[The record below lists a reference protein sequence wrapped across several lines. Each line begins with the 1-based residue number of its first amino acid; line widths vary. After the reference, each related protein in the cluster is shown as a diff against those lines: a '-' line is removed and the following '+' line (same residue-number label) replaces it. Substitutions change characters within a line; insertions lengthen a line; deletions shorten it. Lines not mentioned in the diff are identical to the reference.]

1 MTMTMTMETQSRHLG
16 GPFDHM
22 SYSNPGSQFNNSW
35 AGPSSSPSSHLFSS
49 SSLTPTSQNYDSLAK
64 DQSARGTA
72 ALPYN
77 SIPASQAPLASSNTY
92 SSGIYS
98 QPEIMGMSQD
108 LLNAPRSTFE
118 HGYPATTSS
127 SINSYAPTSAPY
139 SNSYSGLPSQSDTAR
154 RLSHQSVGSSVAS
167 SESSYNDVLDAG
179 RGMLAMSQDL
189 TTPRNIFGQKSDR
202 STPDSYFPSSHST
215 HSSTSS
221 VSSYPYDYASSVSGY
236 SSQSE
241 MGDTA
246 SRTLPPPSGM
256 VGTATVPAPQSMMSQ
271 FNSKVSSSTQKKH
284 RCTVC
289 DKRFTRPSS
298 LQTHMYS
305 HTGEKP
311 FACEHDG
318 CGRHFSVVSNLRR
331 HKKVHKGE
339 GASDHES
346 PEGSWV
352 TEN

>member
-1 MTMTMTMETQSRHLG
+1 MTVTMESQSRHLSG
-16 GPFDHM
+16 LPFDHM
-22 SYSNPGSQFNNSW
+22 SYPSSGSQFSSPW
-35 AGPSSSPSSHLFSS
+35 AGSSSSSSSHMFSSSLAPSSHGYDPLHKDQPTRDN
-49 SSLTPTSQNYDSLAK
+49 SSLQ
-64 DQSARGTA
+64 
-72 ALPYN
+72 YN
-77 SIPASQAPLASSNTY
+77 SMPASQAPLAP
-92 SSGIYS
+92 SGSYYS
-98 QPEIMGMSQD
+98 QPEALGMSQD
-108 LLNAPRSTFE
+108 LLSAPRSSYE
-118 HGYPATTSS
+118 HSYPATTSTT
-127 SINSYAPTSAPY
+127 IHSYAPTSAPY
-139 SNSYSGLPSQSDTAR
+139 TNSYGGLQPQPNTTR
-154 RLSHQSVGSSVAS
+154 RLSRQSVGSPVTS
-167 SESSYNDVLDAG
+167 SESSYNDALDAG

-189 TTPRNIFGQKSDR
+189 TTPRNVYGSKSDR
-202 STPDSYFPSSHST
+202 STPDSYFPSSHSS
-215 HSSTSS
+215 HSS
-221 VSSYPYDYASSVSGY
+221 VSSSSTYPYDYTSSVSGY

-246 SRTLPPPSGM
+246 SRTLPAPSGM
-256 VGTATVPAPQSMMSQ
+256 VGGAALPAPSSMMGQ
-271 FNSKVSSSTQKKH
+271 FNSKISSSTQKKH
-284 RCTVC
+284 KCKVC

-311 FACEHDG
+311 FACEYEG

>member
-1 MTMTMTMETQSRHLG
+1 MTMTLEARSRHHLG
-16 GPFDHM
+16 GLPFDHM
-22 SYSNPGSQFNNSW
+22 PYSNSGSQFNPW
-35 AGPSSSPSSHLFSS
+35 AGSTSS
-49 SSLTPTSQNYDSLAK
+49 SSQLYPSTSMPPSGQGYEALSKDSSTRETPS
-64 DQSARGTA
+64 
-72 ALPYN
+72 LPYSTIPVSGA
-77 SIPASQAPLASSNTY
+77 SIASSSNAY

-98 QPEIMGMSQD
+98 QPEILGTSQD
-108 LLNAPRSTFE
+108 ILGAQRSSYDN
-118 HGYPATTSS
+118 GYPATSVSS
-127 SINSYAPTSAPY
+127 VGTYAPTSAPY
-139 SNSYSGLPSQSDTAR
+139 STAYNALPTQTDNTR

-167 SESSYNDVLDAG
+167 HDSSYNDALDAG

-189 TTPRNIFGQKSDR
+189 TTPRNIYGARSDR
-202 STPDSYFPSSHST
+202 STPDSYFPSSHSS
-215 HSSTSS
+215 HSS
-221 VSSYPYDYASSVSGY
+221 VSSASTYPYDYASSVSGY

-246 SRTLPPPSGM
+246 ARTLPPPSSMIG
-256 VGTATVPAPQSMMSQ
+256 ANALPAPASMMGQ
-271 FNSKVSSSTQKKH
+271 FNSKISSSTQKKH
-284 RCTVC
+284 KCKVC

-311 FACEHDG
+311 FACEYEG

-339 GASDHES
+339 SMSDHES

-352 TEN
+352 TDN